1 MRTASHTVTAPLPPR
16 CGGSRSAP
24 GKRRIALPARARYRA
39 GRALRYAEDES
50 LGDRLTALQSASHS
64 VTARLPLL
72 CSGMRKAPGQY
83 RIARSPTART
93 RLVTA
98 SAARA
103 ALCAARTAPNRLC
116 CCRWTLPSQPPPTVD
131 SAVIPP
137 IPCRGPA
144 QAPPGRLRP
153 AGPGGVESAGRSSLA
168 PNETVLPRRRSRCG
182 RTNVL
187 SGADELR
194 LSRRLAGRRPAG
206 RRRPGGACAAAGQE
220 IGGMTAESTV
230 GGG

>member
-1 MRTASHTVTAPLPPR
+1 MTAPHVLTAPLRYADGESHGDRPAPAPMR
-16 CGGSRSAP
+16 RVALSAP
-24 GKRRIALPARARYRA
+24 QAADRAARMCLAPARYRA

-116 CCRWTLPSQPPPTVD
+116 CCSWTLPSQPPPTVD

-137 IPCRGPA
+137 ISCPA
-144 QAPPGRLRP
+144 QAPPGRPAFGRP
-153 AGPGGVESAGRSSLA
+153 AVG
-168 PNETVLPRRRSRCG
+168 
-182 RTNVL
+182 
-187 SGADELR
+187 SGKND
-194 LSRRLAGRRPAG
+194 P
-206 RRRPGGACAAAGQE
+206 
-220 IGGMTAESTV
+220 
-230 GGG
+230 